1 MIEFN
6 KVKTMFFDY
15 DGTLHNS
22 IIIYYEAFI
31 KAYSSLVENKLASP
45 RQWRKEEISKWL
57 GFNKKEMWGAFMPEL
72 SESVRDKCSQLI
84 GDEMKSQIELGNPK
98 LYEGTLETLQYLK
111 SKDYD
116 LVFLSNCGNNYM
128 SAHKKLFKLDNYFK
142 DFICSEEYGYIPK
155 HEILGKVRSKYSDDM
170 VIVGDRAQDI
180 EAGKVNSIATIG
192 CSYGFA
198 AEGEL
203 NNSDMIIKD
212 IRDLTKYF

>member
-1 MIEFN
+1 MVYSLI
-6 KVKTMFFDY
+6 
-15 DGTLHNS
+15 S
-22 IIIYYEAFI
+22 S
-31 KAYSSLVENKLASP
+31 YSSLVENKLASP